1 MYVYIHTIY
10 ALVTTFVTTFDN
22 MISGFIH
29 INYMQNKQILAQSA
43 VNVTAYITPYLI
55 IIASELL

>member
-10 ALVTTFVTTFDN
+10 ALVTTFDN
-22 MISGFIH
+22 RISGFTH
-29 INYMQNKQILAQSA
+29 INYKQNKQILAQSA

-55 IIASELL
+55 IITSEPL